1 MARRQFNTY
10 LDEDLQDALRQE
22 AFRERIKLTEAVE
35 AAVRAYL
42 EQKRESR
49 GRKPRSRDRPE
60 KEG

>member
-49 GRKPRSRDRPE
+49 RRKPRSRDRPE